1 MKKVILFLIML
12 ITVVFITISCSSNRN
27 EVGELAHNESGAEGI
42 GNEQG
47 ESGKRWGINVTA
59 NEVIN
64 GVRVIIKFN
73 VTTNAFEGTFEN
85 LNSNIAQQTRLEVH
99 IFDANGNSTE
109 FGPTLGVDMQPGET
123 RSVSLSITAGV
134 NFVEFTM
141 HPEIGVAGSGG

>member
-1 MKKVILFLIML
+1 MIVSSIYIKII
-12 ITVVFITISCSSNRN
+12 VVFITISCSSNRN
-27 EVGELAHNESGAEGI
+27 EVGELAHNESGAEEI

-64 GVRVIIKFN
+64 GVRAIIKFN

-123 RSVSLSITAGV
+123 RSISLSITAGV